1 MLWES
6 RVLSL
11 LVGEGLA
18 NVMRDSQKKIVCS
31 VGELSLT

>member
-11 LVGEGLA
+11 LVGEELA
-18 NVMRDSQKKIVCS
+18 NVMRDSQKKMSAV
-31 VGELSLT
+31 